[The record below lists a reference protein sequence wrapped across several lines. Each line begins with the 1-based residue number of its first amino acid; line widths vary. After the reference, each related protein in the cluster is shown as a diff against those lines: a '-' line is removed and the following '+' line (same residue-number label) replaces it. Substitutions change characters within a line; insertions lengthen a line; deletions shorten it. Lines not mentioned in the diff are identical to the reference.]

1 MSVYLYVIKKDARAI
16 PRQNVYVWVFLH
28 VCDVITQKQLNWL
41 GSNFFCYLTHLG
53 QGWFWAT
60 KIWIQSLIFTVQ
72 KFGLIFSKRLL
83 LEINFWNRSCF
94 AFYNKSFFSNHP
106 FQQFGTNPFFI
117 PSYNKVLCQSLIL
130 QEIWKQILLNS
141 ISLYKEN
148 SYFGKCFWNNC
159 SYTLSVTQ
167 SCTPIN
173 TTIYKSSEIRHP
185 TYWSCTVKFFV
196 SC

>member
-1 MSVYLYVIKKDARAI
+1 MVLGHK
-16 PRQNVYVWVFLH
+16 N
-28 VCDVITQKQLNWL
+28 LNPVP
-41 GSNFFCYLTHLG
+41 NFYS
-53 QGWFWAT
+53 T
-60 KIWIQSLIFTVQ
+60 KIWVDFFKKITS
-72 KFGLIFSKRLL
+72 R
-83 LEINFWNRSCF
+83 NRSCF

-106 FQQFGTNPFFI
+106 FQQFGTNPCFI

-148 SYFGKCFWNNC
+148 SCFGKCFWNNC

-173 TTIYKSSEIRHP
+173 TRNYKNRKNRHP

-196 SC
+196 SCQSKKWVVCLF